1 MFDWEDECRIVLGQ
15 YDLKN
20 KTQMGIKSMKYQIMK
35 DKLQEYQELL
45 NSIIECIEQN
55 KPGSKSVNWDE
66 GDEKIDDFVNEL
78 ENIIY

>member
-1 MFDWEDECRIVLGQ
+1 MFDWQDECKVILNQ
-15 YDLKN
+15 YDIRKN
-20 KTQMGIKSMKYQIMK
+20 TKMDIKSLKYQIMK

-55 KPGSKSVNWDE
+55 KPGCKSVNWDE